1 MTRTRARISRI
12 KTLSLN
18 SIQLRKTSSSKSK
31 RVLQAIRSRVRIS
44 NESITHMNGASIP
57 KMQIQMEAEQHHAET
72 TATLVFLVE
81 SEAEP
86 MDDMGSDTCLARAMK
101 DEL

>member
-1 MTRTRARISRI
+1 
-12 KTLSLN
+12 
-18 SIQLRKTSSSKSK
+18 
-31 RVLQAIRSRVRIS
+31 
-44 NESITHMNGASIP
+44 MNGASIP